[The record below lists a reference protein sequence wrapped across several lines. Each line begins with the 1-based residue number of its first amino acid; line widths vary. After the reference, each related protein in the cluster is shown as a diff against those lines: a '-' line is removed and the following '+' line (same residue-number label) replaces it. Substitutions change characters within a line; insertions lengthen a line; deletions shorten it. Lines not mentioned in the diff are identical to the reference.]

1 MAEHIPVLVG
11 AVLEAFARLRD
22 DAVVVDGTVG
32 LGGHAQAIL
41 DAHANARLVGLDR
54 DDAALSRA
62 TERLRGSG
70 RATLRH
76 ACFGS
81 WADSVRELGLERVDG
96 LLLDLGVSSLQ
107 LDSPARG
114 FSFRAEGLLD
124 MRMDPSMGQSAAE
137 FLAGKDAPEIARILR
152 EFGEERLA
160 WPIAKAIVRERDAS
174 RLSTTGQLAAICRR
188 AYPRGHQRIDPA
200 TRTFQALRIAVNDE
214 LGELTRALDA
224 VPEHFNKGG
233 IVCVISFHSLE
244 DRIVKQRFAQWER
257 EGRGRNLKRKPVI
270 ADESEVAQNPRAGSA
285 KLRALAWG
293 EVVTKSNERR
303 SKHHR

>member
-1 MAEHIPVLVG
+1 MAEHISVLVG
-11 AVLEAFARLRD
+11 AVLEAFSGLRN

-41 DAHANARLVGLDR
+41 DAHPRTRIIGLDK

-76 ACFGS
+76 ASFGS
-81 WADSVRELGLERVDG
+81 WPDCIRELGLERVDG

-114 FSFRAEGLLD
+114 FSFRAEGPLD

-137 FLAGKDAPEIARILR
+137 FLAGKDAPEIAQLLR
-152 EFGEERLA
+152 EFGEEKLA
-160 WPIAKAIVRERDAS
+160 WPIAKAIVRERDAA
-174 RLSTTGQLAAICRR
+174 RLSTTGQLAEICRR
-188 AYPRGHQRIDPA
+188 VYPKGRQRIDPA

-214 LGELTRALDA
+214 MGELTRALDA
-224 VPEHFNKGG
+224 VPTHTGVGG
-233 IVCVISFHSLE
+233 VACVISFHSLE

-257 EGRGRNLKRKPVI
+257 EGLGRTLKRKPI
-270 ADESEVAQNPRAGSA
+270 TADEAEVALNPRASSA
-285 KLRALAWG
+285 KLRAFVLG
-293 EVVTKSNERR
+293 EVVTKSNVRR

>member
-1 MAEHIPVLVG
+1 MAEHISVLVG

-41 DAHANARLVGLDR
+41 DAHPRARIIGLDK

-62 TERLRGSG
+62 AERLRGSG
-70 RATLRH
+70 RAALRH
-76 ACFGS
+76 ASFGS
-81 WADSVRELGLERVDG
+81 WPVVIRELGLARIDG

-114 FSFRAEGLLD
+114 FSFRAEGPLD
-124 MRMDPSMGQSAAE
+124 MRMDPSMGLSVAE
-137 FLAGKDAPEIARILR
+137 FLAGKEAPEIAQLLR
-152 EFGEERLA
+152 EFGEEKLA
-160 WPIAKAIVRERDAS
+160 WPIAKAIVRERDSA
-174 RLSTTGQLAAICRR
+174 RLSTTGQLAEICRR
-188 AYPRGHQRIDPA
+188 VYPRGHQRIDPA

-224 VPEHFNKGG
+224 VPTHTNVGG
-233 IVCVISFHSLE
+233 VVCVISFHSLE
-244 DRIVKQRFAQWER
+244 DRIAKQRFAQWER
-257 EGRGRNLKRKPVI
+257 EGLGRTLKRKPI
-270 ADESEVAQNPRAGSA
+270 TADESEVALNPRASSA
-285 KLRALAWG
+285 KLRAFVWG
-293 EVVTKSNERR
+293 EVVTKSNVRR